1 MENDIDYKC
10 PKCEGKEFEDGY
22 GGYDNNELIKYE
34 CGNDQCHDGRI
45 YTTVTEMFEPFAGEI
60 YEQIEK
66 AWKSLPDT
74 ISKGERK
81 ELLTDRVKELINE
94 VTK

>member
-1 MENDIDYKC
+1 MKNDIDYKC
-10 PKCEGKEFEDGY
+10 PECEGKGYKEGASGYHNTDVEKYKCTADG
-22 GGYDNNELIKYE
+22 
-34 CGNDQCHDGRI
+34 CQDGII
-45 YTTVTEMFEPFAGEI
+45 YTSVHEMFEPFAGEI